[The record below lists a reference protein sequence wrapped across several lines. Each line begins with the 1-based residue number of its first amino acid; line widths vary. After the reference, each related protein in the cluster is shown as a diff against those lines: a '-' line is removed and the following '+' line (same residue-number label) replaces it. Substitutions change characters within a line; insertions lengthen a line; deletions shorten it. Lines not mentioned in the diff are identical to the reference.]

1 MHEPTGTKPLP
12 LDSDHI
18 VLKFELLSIAMSGI
32 QFSPSHCQLKE
43 LIIKCS
49 DTGKSH
55 LRSHRRTAV
64 IGLLGPLRC
73 MSKGGL
79 RGPIRQ
85 ADCATISGGV
95 NRQRQRCSNIE
106 SASQELSI
114 KYQVIERLYLEQ
126 ILCSK
131 AVGKRLHDKFN
142 RQEPPQLGLTETANE
157 RQRTRRGVG
166 VEECK
171 TVDMVPKTWWPAR
184 GQESTPHGGLTSGY
198 KALWRAE
205 SCILN
210 SCRFGCL
217 IDFLGAGGCIRRG
230 RREGYKEVSSRSDKL
245 NVGEGG
251 KEEKDSINEE
261 CSESCLVLGLQP
273 TSTRRPETSTA
284 PSRRWL
290 RNGHNC
296 QIVELEEF
304 GAPLILCGSLVARQ
318 ALFSAE
324 TLSYSS
330 FDPADGGGWR
340 MRRTTR
346 HTIRRVTNVTNYGA
360 SRQISTNQEANK
372 PGSNPFFLSWTCSLN
387 ASRYSGNEPNIFQV
401 HLLRSVVNPALEF
414 KKLNLASEQPYRAWR
429 EHTAI
434 EDYQRQRVRT

>member
-1 MHEPTGTKPLP
+1 
-12 LDSDHI
+12 
-18 VLKFELLSIAMSGI
+18 MSLMQRYPVAKHG
-32 QFSPSHCQLKE
+32 S
-43 LIIKCS
+43 
-49 DTGKSH
+49 TH

-85 ADCATISGGV
+85 ADSATISGGV

-114 KYQVIERLYLEQ
+114 KYQVIE
-126 ILCSK
+126 S
-131 AVGKRLHDKFN
+131 VGKRLHDKFN
-142 RQEPPQLGLTETANE
+142 QQEPPQLGLTETANK
-157 RQRTRRGVG
+157 RQRT
-166 VEECK
+166 
-171 TVDMVPKTWWPAR
+171 
-184 GQESTPHGGLTSGY
+184 STSGY

-217 IDFLGAGGCIRRG
+217 IDLLGAGGCIRRG
-230 RREGYKEVSSRSDKL
+230 RREGYEEVSSRSDKL

-273 TSTRRPETSTA
+273 TSTRHPETSTA

-318 ALFSAE
+318 APVQRGDSQLLE
-324 TLSYSS
+324 LR
-330 FDPADGGGWR
+330 PGGWWR
-340 MRRTTR
+340 M
-346 HTIRRVTNVTNYGA
+346 
-360 SRQISTNQEANK
+360 
-372 PGSNPFFLSWTCSLN
+372 
-387 ASRYSGNEPNIFQV
+387 V